1 MDVQIKTKNI
11 RLTDALETYIQR
23 KYQKLEKVNVRVI
36 DAKLEVRSDRKKTGG
51 DHYVVQLTI
60 ATPDNILRAEES
72 NADLHTTIDLA
83 IDRMERQIRRFR
95 DKQVFHRRRQKAR
108 LQSVVKQPLLPE
120 DAAEIPLA
128 DGVDDEDDESPI
140 EALVRRKR
148 FKLQPMDEDEAI
160 EQMELLGHDFFVF
173 FNPEEA
179 QINVL
184 YRRRDG
190 QYGLILPELA

>member
-11 RLTDALETYIQR
+11 RLTDALESYIQR

-36 DAKLEVRSDRKKTGG
+36 DAKLEVRSDRKRTGG
-51 DHYVVQLTI
+51 DSFVAQLTI
-60 ATPDNILRAEES
+60 ATPDNILRAEET
-72 NADLHTTIDLA
+72 NADLHMAIDLA

-95 DKQVFHRRRQKAR
+95 DKQVFQRRRQKAR
-108 LQSVVKQPLLPE
+108 AQSAIAQPILP
-120 DAAEIPLA
+120 
-128 DGVDDEDDESPI
+128 DGAPDLEVAPADDEAPLET
-140 EALVRRKR
+140 LVRRKR
-148 FKLQPMDEDEAI
+148 FTLLPMDEDEAI

-179 QINVL
+179 QINVI

>member
-11 RLTDALETYIQR
+11 RLTDSLESYIQR
-23 KYQKLEKVNVRVI
+23 KYQKLEKVDVRML
-36 DAKLEVRSDRKKTGG
+36 DAKLEIRSERKRTGG
-51 DHYVVQLTI
+51 EHYVAQLTI
-60 ATPDNILRAEES
+60 AANDSILRAEEINS
-72 NADLHTTIDLA
+72 DLHTAIDLA
-83 IDRMERQIRRFR
+83 IDHMARQIRRFH
-95 DKQVFHRRRQKAR
+95 DKRIFQRRRQKQIAR
-108 LQSVVKQPLLPE
+108 SEVEQP
-120 DAAEIPLA
+120 ILA
-128 DGVDDEDDESPI
+128 DLAVDVTAADSLIAEDEEQV

-173 FNPEEA
+173 YNPDEA

-184 YRRRDG
+184 YRRNDG

>member
-11 RLTDALETYIQR
+11 RLTDDLESYIQR
-23 KYQKLEKVNVRVI
+23 KYLKLEKVNVRVI
-36 DAKLEVRSDRKKTGG
+36 DAKLEVRADRKKTGG
-51 DHYVVQLTI
+51 EHYVAQLTI
-60 ATPDNILRAEES
+60 ATPDNIIRAEET
-72 NADLHTTIDLA
+72 NAELRTAIDLA

-95 DKQVFHRRRQKAR
+95 DKQVFQRRRQKAR
-108 LQSVVKQPLLPE
+108 AQSIVEQPLLPE
-120 DAAEIPLA
+120 DAPDISLDTALE
-128 DGVDDEDDESPI
+128 DEPPI

-148 FKLQPMDEDEAI
+148 FKLQPMNEDEAI

>member
-36 DAKLEVRSDRKKTGG
+36 DAKIEVRSDRKKTGG
-51 DHYVVQLTI
+51 EHYVVQLTL

-72 NADLHTTIDLA
+72 NADLHTAIDLA

-95 DKQVFHRRRQKAR
+95 DKQVFQRRRQKA
-108 LQSVVKQPLLPE
+108 LSHSVVEQPLTPEHAPELP
-120 DAAEIPLA
+120 L
-128 DGVDDEDDESPI
+128 DGVDDDEPSV
-140 EALVRRKR
+140 ETLVRRKR

-173 FNPEEA
+173 FNPDEA